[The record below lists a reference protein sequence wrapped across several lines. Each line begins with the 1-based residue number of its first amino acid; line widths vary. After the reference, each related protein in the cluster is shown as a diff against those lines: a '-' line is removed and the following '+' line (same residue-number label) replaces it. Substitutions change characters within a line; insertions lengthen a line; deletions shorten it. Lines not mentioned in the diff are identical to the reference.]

1 MLQVI
6 QHVTKMTIIWNLQ
19 FICYFCSSVSVTM
32 CTEQA
37 YNFHVRLS
45 ILKQRVEEPLIFIFQ
60 FWLSGKEK
68 RIYVVWNILLW
79 VKQTQIIRNTTK
91 DHVRLQHCNSWPA
104 EFSAFEIFFCLPKRE
119 RTEMHGVSS
128 TFMES
133 CFIINNITHH
143 P

>member
-1 MLQVI
+1 MFQVV
-6 QHVTKMTIIWNLQ
+6 QHITKMTIIWNLQ

-37 YNFHVRLS
+37 NNFHVRLS

-79 VKQTQIIRNTTK
+79 VKQT
-91 DHVRLQHCNSWPA
+91 P
-104 EFSAFEIFFCLPKRE
+104 
-119 RTEMHGVSS
+119 
-128 TFMES
+128 ES
-133 CFIINNITHH
+133 R
-143 P
+143 